1 MNYEIMNDLTSY
13 KTFDEVKPKNYKNLD
28 EETRNILV
36 YLGYWQNNKNNPWK
50 YTYDME
56 HYGAYGLIMMYD
68 EKEPVSSVMGI
79 EKELPET
86 YMFDENK
93 TVKWNREKVNE
104 HNKDVQKRK
113 ELQNRLQEMIFETE
127 KKYIIHEKNY
137 NYLFLD
143 YFKQSEDYYEII
155 WEKAYE
161 ESKEQGSISFQAR

>member
-1 MNYEIMNDLTSY
+1 MNYEIMNDWTSY

-56 HYGAYGLIMMYD
+56 HYGADGLIMMYD
-68 EKEPVSSVMGI
+68 EKEPVSSVIVI

-86 YMFDENK
+86 YVFDANK
-93 TVKWNREKVNE
+93 TVKWNREKINK

-113 ELQNRLQEMIFETE
+113 ELQNRL
-127 KKYIIHEKNY
+127 
-137 NYLFLD
+137 
-143 YFKQSEDYYEII
+143 
-155 WEKAYE
+155 
-161 ESKEQGSISFQAR
+161 